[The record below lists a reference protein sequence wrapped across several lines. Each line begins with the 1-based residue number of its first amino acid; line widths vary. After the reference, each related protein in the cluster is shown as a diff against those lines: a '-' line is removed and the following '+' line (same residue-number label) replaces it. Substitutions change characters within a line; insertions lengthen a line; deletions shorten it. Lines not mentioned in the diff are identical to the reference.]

1 MTCTLIGFLLFF
13 QHVSLEKHP
22 ENLLQWSKPSQV
34 SRNILWSRHLI
45 FVCPIYY
52 CDIYMDNW
60 ESQVWNTYTQSSPWW
75 RNLHVNK
82 DRGKKERERDV
93 TLSILQVSNWAQYS
107 SLIFFFLWFTL
118 GMNSLVEWQKEEEEM
133 KWEDGYRRG
142 LNKTKTNR
150 QIVQS
155 GTFSCG
161 HGFLQGLLQHRSHHV
176 ISSYHSN
183 MGLSYIKG

>member
-1 MTCTLIGFLLFF
+1 MFALFTF
-13 QHVSLEKHP
+13 VVSTWTTEKVRCETRIHRVVP
-22 ENLLQWSKPSQV
+22 DEGT
-34 SRNILWSRHLI
+34 
-45 FVCPIYY
+45 
-52 CDIYMDNW
+52 YMW
-60 ESQVWNTYTQSSPWW
+60 TRP
-75 RNLHVNK
+75 
-82 DRGKKERERDV
+82 GKKRERDM

-107 SLIFFFLWFTL
+107 SLIFLGGFTL

-176 ISSYHSN
+176 ISSYRSN
-183 MGLSYIKG
+183 MGLSHIKG